1 METPR
6 VSTLIAS
13 DLAVVRGGRAVFRRL
28 GFRLSAGEVL
38 SLEGPNGAGKT
49 SLLRVLAGFLPA
61 FAGRIELILSDD
73 SRLDGDERARL
84 VGWLGHQDGI
94 KPNLS
99 VLENLSFYARL
110 YGQTGADLRGLLEEV
125 GLTRARDLPGQ
136 YLSAGMRRRLALARL
151 ILSHRPVWLLDE
163 PLAALDV
170 RGKAMVGNF
179 VTAHC
184 RNGGLVIAAT
194 HEALGLDCARLE
206 LGAP

>member
-1 METPR
+1 MDTPR
-6 VSTLIAS
+6 VSTLTAS
-13 DLAVVRGGRAVFRRL
+13 DLAVVRGERVVFRRL
-28 GFRLSAGEVL
+28 GFRLSSGDVL

-61 FAGRIELILSDD
+61 FAGRIEISLTDN
-73 SRLDGDERARL
+73 SRVDGDERARL

-94 KPNLS
+94 KPQLS
-99 VLENLSFYARL
+99 VLENLTFYARL
-110 YGQTGADLRGLLEEV
+110 YGQPGADLRALLEDV

-151 ILSHRPVWLLDE
+151 IVSHRPVWLLDE

-170 RGKAMVGNF
+170 RGKAMVGAF

-194 HEALGLDCARLE
+194 HEALGLACARLE
-206 LGAP
+206 LGAA

>member
-1 METPR
+1 MDTPR
-6 VSTLIAS
+6 VSTLTAS
-13 DLAVVRGGRAVFRRL
+13 DLAVVRGERVVFRRL
-28 GFRLSAGEVL
+28 GFRLSSGDVL

-61 FAGRIELILSDD
+61 FAGRIEISLTDN
-73 SRLDGDERARL
+73 SRVDGDERARL

-94 KPNLS
+94 KPQLS
-99 VLENLSFYARL
+99 VLENLTFYARL
-110 YGQTGADLRGLLEEV
+110 YGQPGADLRALLEEV

-151 ILSHRPVWLLDE
+151 IVSHRPVWLLDE

-170 RGKAMVGNF
+170 RGKAMVGAF

-194 HEALGLDCARLE
+194 HEALGLACARLE
-206 LGAP
+206 LGAA